1 MALDCQIVNMVKG
14 LWQPNIERRVIQI
27 SSPGVP
33 VADRLPLL
41 SDLEENMTAQSVR
54 EGTVLWEPSDEI
66 KNQAITTKYINWL
79 KTRKG
84 LSFNDYNSLWQW
96 SVTEI
101 EDFWQSLWEFFEI
114 KVSKP
119 FAGVLP
125 ERKMPGAKWF
135 AGSELN
141 YAEHVFRH
149 MTPNRAALMFQSE
162 IRPLEEISWDD
173 LYRKVAAVRT
183 SLGNMGVKRGDRVA
197 AYIPNIPEA
206 IIAFIACAAI
216 GATWSSCSPDFGT
229 RSVID
234 RFKQIEPKVLF
245 TVDGYQYGGKS
256 FDCLTAISE
265 LQQSLLSLENTIL
278 IPYLQ
283 VDAGPGERDG
293 ILMWDDLL
301 IEGGELLFEQ
311 VPFDHPLWVVYSSG
325 TTGLPKALVHGH
337 GGILLEL
344 MKFTGLH
351 MDVHPGDRFFWFSTT
366 GWVMWNVL
374 QSSLLVG
381 ATPILYDGS
390 PGYPDMEVLW
400 QLAEHSAMT
409 VFGTSAAYL
418 MSCMNAGME
427 PGRRHNL
434 KALNAIGSTGSPL
447 SPEGFGW
454 VYDHVK
460 KDILLGSV
468 SGGTD
473 PCTAFLGCS
482 PLLPVR
488 AGELQ
493 CRCLGVSARAY
504 DENGN
509 SLIDEV
515 GELVITEPMPSMP
528 LYLWN
533 DPENTRYHEC
543 YFDMYPG
550 VWRHGDWLKITSRGS
565 GVILGR
571 SDSTINRFGVRMG
584 SSEIY
589 AAVEE
594 LEEVADSL
602 VFGFETPA
610 GQYLMPLFVVLKEGI
625 ELDDTLK
632 KSINDKIRTALSP
645 RHVPD
650 EIYAIREVPRTLNA
664 KKLEVP
670 AKKILSGIPVE
681 KAVNIDSM
689 GNPEAIDYFVRL
701 AHELN
706 KKG

>member
-1 MALDCQIVNMVKG
+1 
-14 LWQPNIERRVIQI
+14 
-27 SSPGVP
+27 
-33 VADRLPLL
+33 
-41 SDLEENMTAQSVR
+41 MTAQSVS

-66 KNQAITTKYINWL
+66 KKQAITTKYINWL
-79 KTRKG
+79 KTQKG
-84 LSFNDYNSLWQW
+84 LSFNDYNSLWHW

-114 KVSKP
+114 KASKP
-119 FAGVLP
+119 FSCVLS
-125 ERKMPGAKWF
+125 ERKMPGAEWF
-135 AGSELN
+135 VGSELN

-149 MTPNRAALMFQSE
+149 MTSDRAALMFQSE
-162 IRPLEEISWDD
+162 IRPLAEISWDE

-183 SLGNMGVKRGDRVA
+183 SLGNMGVKRGDRVV

-206 IIAFIACAAI
+206 IIAFLACAAI

-234 RFKQIEPKVLF
+234 RFKQIEPKVLL

-265 LQQSLLSLENTIL
+265 LQQSLLSLENTVL

-283 VDAGPGERDG
+283 LDAGPGEMDG

-301 IEGGELLFEQ
+301 IEGGELFFEQ

-325 TTGLPKALVHGH
+325 TTGLPKGLVHGH

-344 MKFTGLH
+344 MKFTSLH

-427 PGRRHNL
+427 PGGPYNL
-434 KALNAIGSTGSPL
+434 NALKAIGSTGSPL

-493 CRCLGVSARAY
+493 CRCLGVSVRAY
-504 DENGN
+504 DEDGN

-533 DPENTRYHEC
+533 DPENTRYNEC

-594 LEEVADSL
+594 LAEVADSL

-610 GQYLMPLFVVLKEGI
+610 GQYVMPLFVVLTEGV
-625 ELDDTLK
+625 ELDDSLK

-650 EIYAIREVPRTLNA
+650 EIYAIPEVPRTLNA

-670 AKKILSGIPVE
+670 VKKILSGIPVE

>member
-1 MALDCQIVNMVKG
+1 
-14 LWQPNIERRVIQI
+14 
-27 SSPGVP
+27 
-33 VADRLPLL
+33 
-41 SDLEENMTAQSVR
+41 MTAQSVS

-66 KNQAITTKYINWL
+66 KKQAITTKYINWL
-79 KTRKG
+79 KTQKG
-84 LSFNDYNSLWQW
+84 LSFNDYNSLWHW

-114 KVSKP
+114 KASKP
-119 FAGVLP
+119 FSCVLS
-125 ERKMPGAKWF
+125 ERKMPGAEWF
-135 AGSELN
+135 LGSELN

-149 MTPNRAALMFQSE
+149 MTSDRAALMFQSE
-162 IRPLEEISWDD
+162 IRPLAEISWDE

-183 SLGNMGVKRGDRVA
+183 SLGNMGVKRGDRVV

-206 IIAFIACAAI
+206 IIAFLACAAI

-234 RFKQIEPKVLF
+234 RFKQIEPKVLL

-265 LQQSLLSLENTIL
+265 LQQSLLSLENTVL

-283 VDAGPGERDG
+283 LDAGPGEMDG

-301 IEGGELLFEQ
+301 IEGGELFFEQ

-325 TTGLPKALVHGH
+325 TTGLPKGLVHGH

-344 MKFTGLH
+344 MKFTSLH

-427 PGRRHNL
+427 PGGPYNL
-434 KALNAIGSTGSPL
+434 NALKAIGSTGSPL

-473 PCTAFLGCS
+473 PCTAFLGCN

-493 CRCLGVSARAY
+493 CRCLGVSVRAY
-504 DENGN
+504 DEDGN

-533 DPENTRYHEC
+533 DPENTRYNEC

-610 GQYLMPLFVVLKEGI
+610 GQYVMPLFVVLTEGV
-625 ELDDTLK
+625 ELDDSLK

-650 EIYAIREVPRTLNA
+650 EIYAIPEVPRTLNA

-670 AKKILSGIPVE
+670 VKKILSGIPVE

>member
-1 MALDCQIVNMVKG
+1 
-14 LWQPNIERRVIQI
+14 
-27 SSPGVP
+27 
-33 VADRLPLL
+33 
-41 SDLEENMTAQSVR
+41 MTAQSVS
-54 EGTVLWEPSDEI
+54 EGAVLWEPSDEI
-66 KNQAITTKYINWL
+66 KKQAITTKYINWL
-79 KTRKG
+79 KTQKG
-84 LSFNDYNSLWQW
+84 LSFNDYNSLWHW

-114 KVSKP
+114 KASKP
-119 FAGVLP
+119 FSCVLS
-125 ERKMPGAKWF
+125 ERKMPGAEWF
-135 AGSELN
+135 VGSELN

-149 MTPNRAALMFQSE
+149 MTSDRAALMFQSE
-162 IRPLEEISWDD
+162 IRPLAEISWDE

-183 SLGNMGVKRGDRVA
+183 SLGNMGVKRGDRVV

-206 IIAFIACAAI
+206 IIAFLACAAI

-234 RFKQIEPKVLF
+234 RFKQIEPKVLL

-265 LQQSLLSLENTIL
+265 LQQSLLSLENTVL

-283 VDAGPGERDG
+283 LDAGPGEMDG

-301 IEGGELLFEQ
+301 IEGGELFFEQ

-325 TTGLPKALVHGH
+325 TTGLPKGLVHGH

-344 MKFTGLH
+344 MKFTSLH

-427 PGRRHNL
+427 PGGPYNL
-434 KALNAIGSTGSPL
+434 NALKAIGSTGSPL

-473 PCTAFLGCS
+473 PCTAFLGCN

-493 CRCLGVSARAY
+493 CRCLGVSVRAY
-504 DENGN
+504 DEDGN

-533 DPENTRYHEC
+533 DPENTRYNEC

-610 GQYLMPLFVVLKEGI
+610 GQYVMPLFVVLTEGV
-625 ELDDTLK
+625 ELDDSLK

-650 EIYAIREVPRTLNA
+650 EIYAIPEVPRTLNA

-670 AKKILSGIPVE
+670 VKKILSGIPVE

>member
-1 MALDCQIVNMVKG
+1 MA
-14 LWQPNIERRVIQI
+14 
-27 SSPGVP
+27 
-33 VADRLPLL
+33 
-41 SDLEENMTAQSVR
+41 AQSVR
-54 EGTVLWEPSDEI
+54 EGTVLWEPTSKI
-66 KNQAITTKYINWL
+66 KNQATITNYINWL
-79 KTRKG
+79 KAQKG
-84 LSFNDYNSLWQW
+84 LTFNDYNSLWQW
-96 SVTEI
+96 SVTEL

-114 KVSKP
+114 KASKP
-119 FAGVLP
+119 FTGVLP
-125 ERKMPGAKWF
+125 ERKMPGAEWF
-135 AGSELN
+135 KGSELN

-149 MTPNRAALMFQSE
+149 MTPDRPALMFQSE
-162 IRPLEEISWDD
+162 IRPLDEISWDE
-173 LYRKVAAVRT
+173 LYRKVSAIRT
-183 SLGNMGVKRGDRVA
+183 SLHNMGVRRGDRVA
-197 AYIPNIPEA
+197 AYIPNIPQT
-206 IIAFIACAAI
+206 IIAFLACAAI

-245 TVDGYQYGGKS
+245 AVDGYQYGGKS
-256 FDCLTAISE
+256 FDCRTAISK
-265 LQQSLLSLENTIL
+265 LQKSLLSLENTIL
-278 IPYLQ
+278 IPYLRL
-283 VDAGPGERDG
+283 DAGPDEMDG
-293 ILMWDDLL
+293 VLLWDDLL
-301 IEGGELLFEQ
+301 IESGELLFEQ

-325 TTGLPKALVHGH
+325 TTGLPKGLVHGH

-366 GWVMWNVL
+366 GWVMWNIL

-400 QLAEHSAMT
+400 QLAEHSSMT
-409 VFGTSAAYL
+409 VFGTGAAYL

-427 PGRRHNL
+427 PGRRYNL
-434 KALNAIGSTGSPL
+434 NALKAIGSTGSPL

-504 DENGN
+504 DEDGN

-528 LYLWN
+528 LHLWN
-533 DPENTRYHEC
+533 DPENTRYNEC

-550 VWRHGDWLKITSRGS
+550 VWRHGDWLKITPRGS

-571 SDSTINRFGVRMG
+571 SDSTINRLGVRMG

-602 VFGFETPA
+602 VIGFETPA
-610 GQYLMPLFVVLKEGI
+610 GQYAMPLFVVLKEGVK
-625 ELDDTLK
+625 LNDSLK
-632 KSINDKIRTALSP
+632 KLINDKIRTALSP

-650 EIYAIREVPRTLNA
+650 EIYAIPQVPRTLNA

-670 AKKILSGIPVE
+670 VKKILSGIPVE

-689 GNPEAIDYFVRL
+689 GNPQAIDYFVRL
-701 AHELN
+701 AHKLN
-706 KKG
+706 NKG

>member
-1 MALDCQIVNMVKG
+1 
-14 LWQPNIERRVIQI
+14 
-27 SSPGVP
+27 
-33 VADRLPLL
+33 
-41 SDLEENMTAQSVR
+41 
-54 EGTVLWEPSDEI
+54 
-66 KNQAITTKYINWL
+66 
-79 KTRKG
+79 
-84 LSFNDYNSLWQW
+84 
-96 SVTEI
+96 
-101 EDFWQSLWEFFEI
+101 
-114 KVSKP
+114 
-119 FAGVLP
+119 
-125 ERKMPGAKWF
+125 
-135 AGSELN
+135 
-141 YAEHVFRH
+141 
-149 MTPNRAALMFQSE
+149 
-162 IRPLEEISWDD
+162 
-173 LYRKVAAVRT
+173 
-183 SLGNMGVKRGDRVA
+183 
-197 AYIPNIPEA
+197 
-206 IIAFIACAAI
+206 
-216 GATWSSCSPDFGT
+216 
-229 RSVID
+229 
-234 RFKQIEPKVLF
+234 
-245 TVDGYQYGGKS
+245 
-256 FDCLTAISE
+256 
-265 LQQSLLSLENTIL
+265 
-278 IPYLQ
+278 
-283 VDAGPGERDG
+283 
-293 ILMWDDLL
+293 
-301 IEGGELLFEQ
+301 
-311 VPFDHPLWVVYSSG
+311 
-325 TTGLPKALVHGH
+325 
-337 GGILLEL
+337 
-344 MKFTGLH
+344 
-351 MDVHPGDRFFWFSTT
+351 
-366 GWVMWNVL
+366 
-374 QSSLLVG
+374 
-381 ATPILYDGS
+381 
-390 PGYPDMEVLW
+390 
-400 QLAEHSAMT
+400 MT

-427 PGRRHNL
+427 PGGPYNL
-434 KALNAIGSTGSPL
+434 NALKAIGSTGSPL

-493 CRCLGVSARAY
+493 CRCLGVSVRAY
-504 DENGN
+504 DEDGN

-533 DPENTRYHEC
+533 DPENTRYNEC

-594 LEEVADSL
+594 LAEVADSL

-610 GQYLMPLFVVLKEGI
+610 GQYVMPLFVVLTEGV
-625 ELDDTLK
+625 ELDDSLK

-670 AKKILSGIPVE
+670 VKKILSGIPVE

>member
-1 MALDCQIVNMVKG
+1 VSRQLIG
-14 LWQPNIERRVIQI
+14 YH
-27 SSPGVP
+27 
-33 VADRLPLL
+33 L
-41 SDLEENMTAQSVR
+41 SDSEENMTAQSVS
-54 EGTVLWEPSDEI
+54 EGAVLWEPSDEI
-66 KNQAITTKYINWL
+66 KKQAITTKYINWL
-79 KTRKG
+79 KTQKG
-84 LSFNDYNSLWQW
+84 LSFNDYNSLWHW

-114 KVSKP
+114 KASKP
-119 FAGVLP
+119 FSCVLS
-125 ERKMPGAKWF
+125 ERKMPGAEWF
-135 AGSELN
+135 VGSELN

-149 MTPNRAALMFQSE
+149 MTSDRAALMFQSE
-162 IRPLEEISWDD
+162 IRPLAEISWDE

-183 SLGNMGVKRGDRVA
+183 SLGNMGVKRGDRVV

-206 IIAFIACAAI
+206 IIAFLACAAI

-234 RFKQIEPKVLF
+234 RFKQIEPKVLL

-265 LQQSLLSLENTIL
+265 LQQSLLSLENTVL

-283 VDAGPGERDG
+283 LDAGPGEMDG

-301 IEGGELLFEQ
+301 IEGGELFFEQ

-325 TTGLPKALVHGH
+325 TTGLPKGLVHGH

-344 MKFTGLH
+344 MKFTSLH

-427 PGRRHNL
+427 PGGPYNL
-434 KALNAIGSTGSPL
+434 NALKAIGSTGSPL

-493 CRCLGVSARAY
+493 CRCLGVSFRAY
-504 DENGN
+504 DEDGN

-533 DPENTRYHEC
+533 DPENTRYNEC

-594 LEEVADSL
+594 LAEVADSL

-610 GQYLMPLFVVLKEGI
+610 GQYVMPLFVVLTEGV
-625 ELDDTLK
+625 ELDDSLK

-670 AKKILSGIPVE
+670 VKKILSGIPVE